1 MDLDKLSMEQFKGL
15 NHVVVTLSPQGTKDT
30 QLVGLFGGV
39 MPISKTDTALVSQ
52 EDMYVCVIKGSV
64 IHFLSSIF
72 YHLIQIDIGGLKENG
87 PNAPPVSL
95 MTTFGEKE
103 QAGALSVMKKIHMAM
118 REEKKVTEYDIID
131 DEKYTGLS
139 ETQKRT
145 INLEGPV
152 SNTSKA
158 INRSCGVNYGTEDY
172 WTNQHKHNTN
182 ACGYGSA
189 YKPKAI
195 TTATFARTKKA
206 EQTELEDMAA
216 KLKAIREGTY
226 KPPDLPTIPA
236 DKVKEKKKEDEKKV
250 IGTKDESSQNQSSP
264 SEETERALE
273 KYNFF
278 MCG

>member
-15 NHVVVTLSPQGTKDT
+15 NHVIVTLVPQNTKDI

-52 EDMYVCVIKGSV
+52 EDMYVCVIKGTV
-64 IHFLSSIF
+64 VHFLSSLF
-72 YHLIQIDIGGLKENG
+72 YHLIQIDISGLKENG
-87 PNAPPVSL
+87 PDAPPVSL

-118 REEKKVTEYDIID
+118 REEKRVTEYDIID

-139 ETQKRT
+139 DTQRRT
-145 INLEGPV
+145 INTEGPV
-152 SNTSKA
+152 NNMQRSF
-158 INRSCGVNYGTEDY
+158 NRSCGVNYGTEDY
-172 WTNQHKHNTN
+172 WTNQHKHHPN
-182 ACGYGSA
+182 ACGYGTT
-189 YKPKAI
+189 YKPKAV

-206 EQTELEDMAA
+206 EQTELDDMAA

-250 IGTKDESSQNQSSP
+250 TDTKDGSSQSQSSL

-273 KYNFF
+273 NYNFF